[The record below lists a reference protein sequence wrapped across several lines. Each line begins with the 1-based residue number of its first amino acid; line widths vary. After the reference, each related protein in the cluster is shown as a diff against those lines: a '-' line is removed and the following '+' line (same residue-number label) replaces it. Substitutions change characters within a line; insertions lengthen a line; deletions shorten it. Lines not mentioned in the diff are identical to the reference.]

1 MEPRKLFNLT
11 QFLMFD
17 KTFKGT
23 VTVEDSLQILFV
35 RHRRINLDREIT
47 AIFGDDDKNPDGTEK
62 AITFGE
68 YVDKVNKR
76 ALVKQNEILMKRK
89 KKDVL

>member
-1 MEPRKLFNLT
+1 
-11 QFLMFD
+11 MFD

-35 RHRRINLDREIT
+35 RHGRSNLDREIT

-76 ALVKQNEILMKRK
+76 ALANMNEILEKRR
-89 KKDVL
+89 KKDVLRKQEEEEPF